1 MATPVTPDSTV
12 SHYDHLD
19 FHRFI
24 HPENKTFWE
33 AATDGNKLIVRWG
46 RRGARVQIRL
56 RSFPDELSAQKE
68 LAGQEEE
75 QKVKGF
81 IPDQEPR

>member
-1 MATPVTPDSTV
+1 MAAPGSTV
-12 SHYDHLD
+12 SPYDHLD

-46 RRGARVQIRL
+46 RRGARIQIRL